1 LKLWKRYIILVTT
14 KKIKIFAM
22 KIFFSKA
29 PTLEKSEG
37 LYLLKGNERMI
48 QISRNNTNELK

>member
-1 LKLWKRYIILVTT
+1 MILVTI

-22 KIFFSKA
+22 KILFSKA

-37 LYLLKGNERMI
+37 LYLLNGNERMI
-48 QISRNNTNELK
+48 QISRNNTKELK